1 MLIIGIVYVR
11 KYDTLSKYILEDNKH
26 ISYIKLIKF
35 LASNELMSNKCKI
48 QILHKNVNFIIK
60 VKSNSYAF
68 SKMYSNVNSSE
79 NLFSQDI

>member
-1 MLIIGIVYVR
+1 MMLFIPN
-11 KYDTLSKYILEDNKH
+11 TKYILEDNKH

-48 QILHKNVNFIIK
+48 KILYKNVNFTIK

-68 SKMYSNVNSSE
+68 VSKMYSNVNSSE